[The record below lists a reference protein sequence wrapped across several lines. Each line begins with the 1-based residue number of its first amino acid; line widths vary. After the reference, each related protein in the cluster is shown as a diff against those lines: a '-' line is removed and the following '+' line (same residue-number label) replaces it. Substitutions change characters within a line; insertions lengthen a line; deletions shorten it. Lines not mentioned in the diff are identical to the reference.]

1 MPVAVI
7 SFRIVGNIYSPYATG
22 DCPGRRGRRRKSEN
36 LPESDNLYCFRGS
49 RTMNEEHKQL
59 LFLLTMTDTNQGGR
73 VNARCLMGVVF
84 IQQNIDMKKFLWVI
98 GGVLMLWG
106 IPLSGQQSVAPE
118 IPESAVR
125 MTKVSGQV
133 VDENTGDGIPLAT
146 ISVTG
151 LGWGTVCDMK
161 GYFKVE
167 VPVNQPAEL
176 TVRSVGYETKTLVL
190 ESDVTGNLVVRL
202 KKSLLNLDEV
212 TVTGTR
218 TEKTVAETPV
228 MTRIVPSE
236 VLQRNDFESMIDVLE
251 YNIPGLR
258 FNTDPRGNNIQVQG
272 LENSYILIL
281 VDGER
286 LSTTPGGPIDFDR
299 LTTANIKKIEVLK
312 GAASALY
319 GSSAMGMVINI
330 ITDIPKRP
338 LEGWAKVRYG
348 KYNDLQLDAGVGMK
362 YKGFYAQTLF
372 NRTSSDGY
380 DLTPETPESF
390 TENPSHHM
398 TIEEKLGWNNQYSRI
413 TVKGSLYWGEVENPW
428 ESTAPTH
435 YRSLT
440 KTLQVNAEHAFND
453 RYKLYGTYAGDF
465 YTRKTVY
472 DFLYLPD
479 STNAWSHEQTVRLVD
494 EFKPWDNLVIVKG
507 FEWNGTKNYN
517 KMQYGKEKTIRDMD
531 DANLFA
537 QADWM
542 ITDRLEVIGGFR
554 YTHNSEFGSA
564 FTPKINLMYSPGNFK
579 IRAGYSRGFKTP
591 GLTELYSDFNM
602 GSVSHNI
609 GNPDLKAEHSDY
621 FSVSGEYTWQGRLML
636 TAELYQN
643 TVDNKINSYNVDIED
658 PKPGELGTE
667 LRYENVKG
675 VRIRGAEATAT
686 YYPVSALLLR
696 TSYAFCDALNKET
709 GLQLSGN
716 SKHAMNWSASL
727 HGKLLKH
734 EGAVTLS
741 GRWDSKRISKSRRTE
756 TDDSGQEVEVIT
768 TRTKPG
774 YTMWKLTAQY
784 TPWTWKYMRLSV
796 TGGVD
801 NLFDFVDTSII
812 YDPGRRFFGS
822 LILRF

>member
-1 MPVAVI
+1 
-7 SFRIVGNIYSPYATG
+7 
-22 DCPGRRGRRRKSEN
+22 
-36 LPESDNLYCFRGS
+36 
-49 RTMNEEHKQL
+49 
-59 LFLLTMTDTNQGGR
+59 
-73 VNARCLMGVVF
+73 MGVVF

-756 TDDSGQEVEVIT
+756 TDDSEQEVEVIT

>member
-1 MPVAVI
+1 
-7 SFRIVGNIYSPYATG
+7 
-22 DCPGRRGRRRKSEN
+22 
-36 LPESDNLYCFRGS
+36 
-49 RTMNEEHKQL
+49 
-59 LFLLTMTDTNQGGR
+59 
-73 VNARCLMGVVF
+73 MGVVF

-453 RYKLYGTYAGDF
+453 SYKLYGTYAGDF

>member
-1 MPVAVI
+1 
-7 SFRIVGNIYSPYATG
+7 
-22 DCPGRRGRRRKSEN
+22 
-36 LPESDNLYCFRGS
+36 
-49 RTMNEEHKQL
+49 
-59 LFLLTMTDTNQGGR
+59 
-73 VNARCLMGVVF
+73 MGVVF

-643 TVDNKINSYNVDIED
+643 TVDNKINSYNGDIED

-667 LRYENVKG
+667 RRYENVKG

>member
-1 MPVAVI
+1 
-7 SFRIVGNIYSPYATG
+7 
-22 DCPGRRGRRRKSEN
+22 
-36 LPESDNLYCFRGS
+36 
-49 RTMNEEHKQL
+49 
-59 LFLLTMTDTNQGGR
+59 
-73 VNARCLMGVVF
+73 MGVVF

-98 GGVLMLWG
+98 GGVLMRWG

>member
-1 MPVAVI
+1 
-7 SFRIVGNIYSPYATG
+7 
-22 DCPGRRGRRRKSEN
+22 
-36 LPESDNLYCFRGS
+36 
-49 RTMNEEHKQL
+49 
-59 LFLLTMTDTNQGGR
+59 
-73 VNARCLMGVVF
+73 MGVVF

-133 VDENTGDGIPLAT
+133 VDENTGDGMPLAT

>member
-1 MPVAVI
+1 
-7 SFRIVGNIYSPYATG
+7 
-22 DCPGRRGRRRKSEN
+22 
-36 LPESDNLYCFRGS
+36 
-49 RTMNEEHKQL
+49 
-59 LFLLTMTDTNQGGR
+59 
-73 VNARCLMGVVF
+73 MGVVF

-176 TVRSVGYETKTLVL
+176 TVRSVGYETKTL
-190 ESDVTGNLVVRL
+190 ESDVSGNLVVRL

>member
-1 MPVAVI
+1 
-7 SFRIVGNIYSPYATG
+7 
-22 DCPGRRGRRRKSEN
+22 
-36 LPESDNLYCFRGS
+36 
-49 RTMNEEHKQL
+49 
-59 LFLLTMTDTNQGGR
+59 
-73 VNARCLMGVVF
+73 
-84 IQQNIDMKKFLWVI
+84 MKKFLWVI
-98 GGVLMLWG
+98 GCVLMLWG

-667 LRYENVKG
+667 LRYETVKG

-716 SKHAMNWSASL
+716 SIHAMNWSASL

>member
-1 MPVAVI
+1 
-7 SFRIVGNIYSPYATG
+7 
-22 DCPGRRGRRRKSEN
+22 
-36 LPESDNLYCFRGS
+36 
-49 RTMNEEHKQL
+49 
-59 LFLLTMTDTNQGGR
+59 
-73 VNARCLMGVVF
+73 
-84 IQQNIDMKKFLWVI
+84 MKKILWVI
-98 GGVLMLWG
+98 GCVLMLWG
-106 IPLSGQQSVAPE
+106 IPLFGQQSVAPE

-251 YNIPGLR
+251 YNIHGLR

>member
-1 MPVAVI
+1 
-7 SFRIVGNIYSPYATG
+7 
-22 DCPGRRGRRRKSEN
+22 
-36 LPESDNLYCFRGS
+36 
-49 RTMNEEHKQL
+49 
-59 LFLLTMTDTNQGGR
+59 
-73 VNARCLMGVVF
+73 
-84 IQQNIDMKKFLWVI
+84 MKKFLWVI
-98 GGVLMLWG
+98 GCVLMLWG

-202 KKSLLNLDEV
+202 KKSLLDLDEV

>member
-1 MPVAVI
+1 
-7 SFRIVGNIYSPYATG
+7 
-22 DCPGRRGRRRKSEN
+22 
-36 LPESDNLYCFRGS
+36 
-49 RTMNEEHKQL
+49 
-59 LFLLTMTDTNQGGR
+59 
-73 VNARCLMGVVF
+73 MGVVF

-167 VPVNQPAEL
+167 VPVNQIAEL

-202 KKSLLNLDEV
+202 KKSLLDLDEV

>member
-1 MPVAVI
+1 
-7 SFRIVGNIYSPYATG
+7 
-22 DCPGRRGRRRKSEN
+22 
-36 LPESDNLYCFRGS
+36 
-49 RTMNEEHKQL
+49 
-59 LFLLTMTDTNQGGR
+59 
-73 VNARCLMGVVF
+73 
-84 IQQNIDMKKFLWVI
+84 MKKFLWVI
-98 GGVLMLWG
+98 GCVLMLWG

-312 GAASALY
+312 GDASALY

>member
-1 MPVAVI
+1 
-7 SFRIVGNIYSPYATG
+7 
-22 DCPGRRGRRRKSEN
+22 
-36 LPESDNLYCFRGS
+36 
-49 RTMNEEHKQL
+49 
-59 LFLLTMTDTNQGGR
+59 
-73 VNARCLMGVVF
+73 MGVVF

-507 FEWNGTKNYN
+507 FEWNGTKKYN

>member
-1 MPVAVI
+1 
-7 SFRIVGNIYSPYATG
+7 
-22 DCPGRRGRRRKSEN
+22 
-36 LPESDNLYCFRGS
+36 
-49 RTMNEEHKQL
+49 
-59 LFLLTMTDTNQGGR
+59 
-73 VNARCLMGVVF
+73 MGVVF

-517 KMQYGKEKTIRDMD
+517 KMQYGKEKTIREMD

>member
-1 MPVAVI
+1 
-7 SFRIVGNIYSPYATG
+7 
-22 DCPGRRGRRRKSEN
+22 
-36 LPESDNLYCFRGS
+36 
-49 RTMNEEHKQL
+49 
-59 LFLLTMTDTNQGGR
+59 
-73 VNARCLMGVVF
+73 MGVVF

-774 YTMWKLTAQY
+774 YMMWKLTAQY

>member
-1 MPVAVI
+1 
-7 SFRIVGNIYSPYATG
+7 
-22 DCPGRRGRRRKSEN
+22 
-36 LPESDNLYCFRGS
+36 
-49 RTMNEEHKQL
+49 
-59 LFLLTMTDTNQGGR
+59 
-73 VNARCLMGVVF
+73 MGVVF

-133 VDENTGDGIPLAT
+133 VDENTGDGLPLAT

-542 ITDRLEVIGGFR
+542 ITDRLGVIGGFR

-609 GNPDLKAEHSDY
+609 GNPDLKADHSDY

>member
-1 MPVAVI
+1 M
-7 SFRIVGNIYSPYATG
+7 
-22 DCPGRRGRRRKSEN
+22 
-36 LPESDNLYCFRGS
+36 
-49 RTMNEEHKQL
+49 
-59 LFLLTMTDTNQGGR
+59 
-73 VNARCLMGVVF
+73 
-84 IQQNIDMKKFLWVI
+84 
-98 GGVLMLWG
+98 
-106 IPLSGQQSVAPE
+106 
-118 IPESAVR
+118 
-125 MTKVSGQV
+125 
-133 VDENTGDGIPLAT
+133 
-146 ISVTG
+146 
-151 LGWGTVCDMK
+151 GWGTVCDMK

-609 GNPDLKAEHSDY
+609 GNPDLKRNIPII
-621 FSVSGEYTWQGRLML
+621 FRF
-636 TAELYQN
+636 
-643 TVDNKINSYNVDIED
+643 
-658 PKPGELGTE
+658 
-667 LRYENVKG
+667 
-675 VRIRGAEATAT
+675 
-686 YYPVSALLLR
+686 PV
-696 TSYAFCDALNKET
+696 N
-709 GLQLSGN
+709 
-716 SKHAMNWSASL
+716 
-727 HGKLLKH
+727 
-734 EGAVTLS
+734 
-741 GRWDSKRISKSRRTE
+741 I
-756 TDDSGQEVEVIT
+756 
-768 TRTKPG
+768 
-774 YTMWKLTAQY
+774 
-784 TPWTWKYMRLSV
+784 
-796 TGGVD
+796 
-801 NLFDFVDTSII
+801 
-812 YDPGRRFFGS
+812 PGRDG
-822 LILRF
+822 

>member
-1 MPVAVI
+1 
-7 SFRIVGNIYSPYATG
+7 
-22 DCPGRRGRRRKSEN
+22 
-36 LPESDNLYCFRGS
+36 
-49 RTMNEEHKQL
+49 
-59 LFLLTMTDTNQGGR
+59 
-73 VNARCLMGVVF
+73 
-84 IQQNIDMKKFLWVI
+84 MKKFLWVI
-98 GGVLMLWG
+98 GCVLMLWG
-106 IPLSGQQSVAPE
+106 IPLFGQQSVAPE

-125 MTKVSGQV
+125 TTKVSGQV

-167 VPVNQPAEL
+167 VPVNQSAEL

-202 KKSLLNLDEV
+202 KKSLLDLDEV

-390 TENPSHHM
+390 TENPSNHM
-398 TIEEKLGWNNQYSRI
+398 AIEEKLGWNNQYSRI

-472 DFLYLPD
+472 DFLYLLD

-531 DANLFA
+531 DANLFV

-542 ITDRLEVIGGFR
+542 IADRLEVIGGFR

-564 FTPKINLMYSPGNFK
+564 FTPKVNLMYSPGNFK

>member
-1 MPVAVI
+1 M
-7 SFRIVGNIYSPYATG
+7 
-22 DCPGRRGRRRKSEN
+22 
-36 LPESDNLYCFRGS
+36 
-49 RTMNEEHKQL
+49 
-59 LFLLTMTDTNQGGR
+59 
-73 VNARCLMGVVF
+73 
-84 IQQNIDMKKFLWVI
+84 
-98 GGVLMLWG
+98 
-106 IPLSGQQSVAPE
+106 
-118 IPESAVR
+118 
-125 MTKVSGQV
+125 
-133 VDENTGDGIPLAT
+133 
-146 ISVTG
+146 
-151 LGWGTVCDMK
+151 
-161 GYFKVE
+161 
-167 VPVNQPAEL
+167 NQPAEL

>member
-1 MPVAVI
+1 
-7 SFRIVGNIYSPYATG
+7 
-22 DCPGRRGRRRKSEN
+22 
-36 LPESDNLYCFRGS
+36 
-49 RTMNEEHKQL
+49 
-59 LFLLTMTDTNQGGR
+59 
-73 VNARCLMGVVF
+73 MGVVF

-621 FSVSGEYTWQGRLML
+621 FSVSGEYSWQGRLML

>member
-1 MPVAVI
+1 
-7 SFRIVGNIYSPYATG
+7 
-22 DCPGRRGRRRKSEN
+22 
-36 LPESDNLYCFRGS
+36 
-49 RTMNEEHKQL
+49 
-59 LFLLTMTDTNQGGR
+59 
-73 VNARCLMGVVF
+73 
-84 IQQNIDMKKFLWVI
+84 MKKFLWVI
-98 GGVLMLWG
+98 GCVLMLWG

-796 TGGVD
+796 TGGID

>member
-1 MPVAVI
+1 
-7 SFRIVGNIYSPYATG
+7 
-22 DCPGRRGRRRKSEN
+22 
-36 LPESDNLYCFRGS
+36 
-49 RTMNEEHKQL
+49 
-59 LFLLTMTDTNQGGR
+59 
-73 VNARCLMGVVF
+73 MGVVF

-756 TDDSGQEVEVIT
+756 TDDSGQEVEVNT

>member
-1 MPVAVI
+1 
-7 SFRIVGNIYSPYATG
+7 
-22 DCPGRRGRRRKSEN
+22 
-36 LPESDNLYCFRGS
+36 
-49 RTMNEEHKQL
+49 
-59 LFLLTMTDTNQGGR
+59 
-73 VNARCLMGVVF
+73 MGVVF

-686 YYPVSALLLR
+686 CYPVSALLLR

>member
-1 MPVAVI
+1 
-7 SFRIVGNIYSPYATG
+7 
-22 DCPGRRGRRRKSEN
+22 
-36 LPESDNLYCFRGS
+36 
-49 RTMNEEHKQL
+49 
-59 LFLLTMTDTNQGGR
+59 
-73 VNARCLMGVVF
+73 MGVVF
-84 IQQNIDMKKFLWVI
+84 IQQNIDMKKFLWII

-133 VDENTGDGIPLAT
+133 VDENTGDGLPLAT

>member
-1 MPVAVI
+1 
-7 SFRIVGNIYSPYATG
+7 
-22 DCPGRRGRRRKSEN
+22 
-36 LPESDNLYCFRGS
+36 
-49 RTMNEEHKQL
+49 
-59 LFLLTMTDTNQGGR
+59 
-73 VNARCLMGVVF
+73 
-84 IQQNIDMKKFLWVI
+84 MKKFLWVI
-98 GGVLMLWG
+98 GCVLMLWG
-106 IPLSGQQSVAPE
+106 IPLFGQQSVAPE

-812 YDPGRRFFGS
+812 YDPGRRFFGFVDITF
-822 LILRF
+822 LINSFLINQ

>member
-1 MPVAVI
+1 
-7 SFRIVGNIYSPYATG
+7 
-22 DCPGRRGRRRKSEN
+22 
-36 LPESDNLYCFRGS
+36 
-49 RTMNEEHKQL
+49 
-59 LFLLTMTDTNQGGR
+59 
-73 VNARCLMGVVF
+73 MGVVF

-133 VDENTGDGIPLAT
+133 VDENAGDGIPLAT

-176 TVRSVGYETKTLVL
+176 TARSVGYETKTLVL

>member
-1 MPVAVI
+1 
-7 SFRIVGNIYSPYATG
+7 
-22 DCPGRRGRRRKSEN
+22 
-36 LPESDNLYCFRGS
+36 
-49 RTMNEEHKQL
+49 
-59 LFLLTMTDTNQGGR
+59 
-73 VNARCLMGVVF
+73 MGVVF

-98 GGVLMLWG
+98 GGVLMLLG

-716 SKHAMNWSASL
+716 SKHAMNWSALL

>member
-1 MPVAVI
+1 
-7 SFRIVGNIYSPYATG
+7 
-22 DCPGRRGRRRKSEN
+22 
-36 LPESDNLYCFRGS
+36 
-49 RTMNEEHKQL
+49 
-59 LFLLTMTDTNQGGR
+59 
-73 VNARCLMGVVF
+73 MGVVF

-167 VPVNQPAEL
+167 VPVNQLAEL

>member
-1 MPVAVI
+1 
-7 SFRIVGNIYSPYATG
+7 
-22 DCPGRRGRRRKSEN
+22 
-36 LPESDNLYCFRGS
+36 
-49 RTMNEEHKQL
+49 
-59 LFLLTMTDTNQGGR
+59 
-73 VNARCLMGVVF
+73 MGVVF

-176 TVRSVGYETKTLVL
+176 IVRSVGYETKTLVL

>member
-1 MPVAVI
+1 
-7 SFRIVGNIYSPYATG
+7 
-22 DCPGRRGRRRKSEN
+22 
-36 LPESDNLYCFRGS
+36 
-49 RTMNEEHKQL
+49 
-59 LFLLTMTDTNQGGR
+59 
-73 VNARCLMGVVF
+73 
-84 IQQNIDMKKFLWVI
+84 MKKFLWVI

-716 SKHAMNWSASL
+716 SKHAMNWSTSL

>member
-1 MPVAVI
+1 
-7 SFRIVGNIYSPYATG
+7 
-22 DCPGRRGRRRKSEN
+22 
-36 LPESDNLYCFRGS
+36 
-49 RTMNEEHKQL
+49 
-59 LFLLTMTDTNQGGR
+59 
-73 VNARCLMGVVF
+73 
-84 IQQNIDMKKFLWVI
+84 MKKFLWVI
-98 GGVLMLWG
+98 GCVLMLWG

-281 VDGER
+281 VDGEH

>member
-1 MPVAVI
+1 
-7 SFRIVGNIYSPYATG
+7 
-22 DCPGRRGRRRKSEN
+22 
-36 LPESDNLYCFRGS
+36 
-49 RTMNEEHKQL
+49 
-59 LFLLTMTDTNQGGR
+59 
-73 VNARCLMGVVF
+73 MGVVF

-494 EFKPWDNLVIVKG
+494 EFKPGDNLVIVKG

>member
-1 MPVAVI
+1 
-7 SFRIVGNIYSPYATG
+7 
-22 DCPGRRGRRRKSEN
+22 
-36 LPESDNLYCFRGS
+36 
-49 RTMNEEHKQL
+49 
-59 LFLLTMTDTNQGGR
+59 
-73 VNARCLMGVVF
+73 
-84 IQQNIDMKKFLWVI
+84 MKKFLWVI
-98 GGVLMLWG
+98 GCVLMLWG

-348 KYNDLQLDAGVGMK
+348 KYNYLQLDAGVGMK

-643 TVDNKINSYNVDIED
+643 TVDNKINSYKVDIED

-709 GLQLSGN
+709 GLQLSGH

>member
-1 MPVAVI
+1 
-7 SFRIVGNIYSPYATG
+7 
-22 DCPGRRGRRRKSEN
+22 
-36 LPESDNLYCFRGS
+36 
-49 RTMNEEHKQL
+49 
-59 LFLLTMTDTNQGGR
+59 
-73 VNARCLMGVVF
+73 MGVVF

-106 IPLSGQQSVAPE
+106 IPLSGQQSVSPE

>member
-1 MPVAVI
+1 
-7 SFRIVGNIYSPYATG
+7 
-22 DCPGRRGRRRKSEN
+22 
-36 LPESDNLYCFRGS
+36 
-49 RTMNEEHKQL
+49 
-59 LFLLTMTDTNQGGR
+59 
-73 VNARCLMGVVF
+73 MGVVF

-98 GGVLMLWG
+98 GCVLMLWG

>member
-1 MPVAVI
+1 
-7 SFRIVGNIYSPYATG
+7 
-22 DCPGRRGRRRKSEN
+22 
-36 LPESDNLYCFRGS
+36 
-49 RTMNEEHKQL
+49 
-59 LFLLTMTDTNQGGR
+59 
-73 VNARCLMGVVF
+73 MGVVF

-202 KKSLLNLDEV
+202 KKSLLDLDEV

>member
-1 MPVAVI
+1 
-7 SFRIVGNIYSPYATG
+7 
-22 DCPGRRGRRRKSEN
+22 
-36 LPESDNLYCFRGS
+36 
-49 RTMNEEHKQL
+49 
-59 LFLLTMTDTNQGGR
+59 
-73 VNARCLMGVVF
+73 
-84 IQQNIDMKKFLWVI
+84 MKKFLWGI
-98 GGVLMLWG
+98 GCVLMLWG
-106 IPLSGQQSVAPE
+106 IPLFGQQSVAPE

-125 MTKVSGQV
+125 TTKVSGQV

-602 GSVSHNI
+602 
-609 GNPDLKAEHSDY
+609 
-621 FSVSGEYTWQGRLML
+621 
-636 TAELYQN
+636 
-643 TVDNKINSYNVDIED
+643 
-658 PKPGELGTE
+658 
-667 LRYENVKG
+667 
-675 VRIRGAEATAT
+675 
-686 YYPVSALLLR
+686 
-696 TSYAFCDALNKET
+696 
-709 GLQLSGN
+709 
-716 SKHAMNWSASL
+716 
-727 HGKLLKH
+727 
-734 EGAVTLS
+734 
-741 GRWDSKRISKSRRTE
+741 
-756 TDDSGQEVEVIT
+756 
-768 TRTKPG
+768 
-774 YTMWKLTAQY
+774 
-784 TPWTWKYMRLSV
+784 
-796 TGGVD
+796 
-801 NLFDFVDTSII
+801 
-812 YDPGRRFFGS
+812 
-822 LILRF
+822 

>member
-1 MPVAVI
+1 
-7 SFRIVGNIYSPYATG
+7 
-22 DCPGRRGRRRKSEN
+22 
-36 LPESDNLYCFRGS
+36 
-49 RTMNEEHKQL
+49 
-59 LFLLTMTDTNQGGR
+59 
-73 VNARCLMGVVF
+73 MGVVF

-675 VRIRGAEATAT
+675 VCIRGAEATAT